1 MQPTRELRRAAF
13 KRSPIWS
20 CTRWGLPS
28 FFDHPKNGALLPHH
42 FTLTKLFSPY
52 AICAKSE
59 RAGRYIF
66 CCTFLRVTTTP
77 RYGAPCPVVF
87 GLSSGPCCDP
97 AIVCSASAMYQS
109 NLLPVYNPLTIR
121 THSQFVT
128 PLKFIIHLRWNI
140 DIASMA
146 DSILNRNNSISTNLL

>member
-1 MQPTRELRRAAF
+1 MAIVPTPRKKWPKQPVSRILYPEPVTRFRLTIIQLWTPVARRLMQPTRELRRAAF

-59 RAGRYIF
+59 RAWRYIF
-66 CCTFLRVTTTP
+66 CCTFLHVTTTP

-87 GLSSGPCCDP
+87 GLSSGPCW
-97 AIVCSASAMYQS
+97 IRRSSV
-109 NLLPVYNPLTIR
+109 LLRPCINQICFQYMIR
-121 THSQFVT
+121 
-128 PLKFIIHLRWNI
+128 
-140 DIASMA
+140 
-146 DSILNRNNSISTNLL
+146 